1 MVKVLIIA
9 AEDGDDDK
17 YSKFLES
24 LQSKATS
31 ALDVWDLEKIQ
42 IMQKKIIGRNLN
54 EKLKNTAE
62 SSSTLIFI
70 SSQELNNFL
79 EGNSKKL
86 KAHSWI
92 TDAEHGIISALSK
105 DASKTRIVVSF
116 SPDVKLPADLQ
127 NGAKKVFKN
136 FNNADAEINT
146 LISNCWWE
154 TCFTVFDFCKQEIYV
169 L

>member
-9 AEDGDDDK
+9 ADDGDDDK

-31 ALDVWDLEKIQ
+31 TLEVWDLEKIQ
-42 IMQKKIIGRNLN
+42 IMQKKIVGNNLY

-116 SPDVKLPADLQ
+116 GPDVKLPVNLK
-127 NGAKKVFKN
+127 NSAKIVFKSFDN
-136 FNNADAEINT
+136 DDADINK
-146 LISNCWWE
+146 LISNC
-154 TCFTVFDFCKQEIYV
+154 
-169 L
+169 